1 MFLKNIFLFWW
12 FHQVGLQ
19 ELFSFKQKNPH
30 VDLEPFLAQSSQY
43 FRCVFAHFLNT
54 KDHLAIV
61 QVLSLNWIDCSS
73 SRDYIERGL
82 RKIEEEG
89 CAVPISSIGGIG
101 GECKL
106 KKALLLHVFIIVTQ
120 KAPPV
125 DLFSPRY
132 VWHSSPKDICPLRQY
147 CGWGITGLA
156 ATGDFWDQ
164 RLIQHFVLSSTQS
177 NALFSST
184 WSNALIF

>member
-1 MFLKNIFLFWW
+1 MLLKNSFLFWRSP
-12 FHQVGLQ
+12 QVGLQ

-54 KDHLAIV
+54 KDHLAII
-61 QVLSLNWIDCSS
+61 QVLSLTWIDCSS

-101 GECKL
+101 GEL
-106 KKALLLHVFIIVTQ
+106 NKALLLHVFFCDTES
-120 KAPPV
+120 PTYGP
-125 DLFSPRY
+125 LFPQ
-132 VWHSSPKDICPLRQY
+132 VC
-147 CGWGITGLA
+147 LA
-156 ATGDFWDQ
+156 FLPQG
-164 RLIQHFVLSSTQS
+164 RLSSRTTLRLGDPRARSHRWLRSKTQS
-177 NALFSST
+177 AVLAISHRLLGLMF
-184 WSNALIF
+184 

>member
-1 MFLKNIFLFWW
+1 M
-12 FHQVGLQ
+12 GLQ

-61 QVLSLNWIDCSS
+61 QVSSLSWIDCSS

-101 GECKL
+101 GEWNISEAML
-106 KKALLLHVFIIVTQ
+106 FLLFCLLSVCFFCDKGSPSYEHF
-120 KAPPV
+120 
-125 DLFSPRY
+125 FSQ
-132 VWHSSPKDICPLRQY
+132 VC
-147 CGWGITGLA
+147 LA
-156 ATGDFWDQ
+156 FLPQG
-164 RLIQHFVLSSTQS
+164 RLSSRTTLRLGDHRARSHRWLLDLKPSFGHLDQVS
-177 NALFSST
+177 
-184 WSNALIF
+184 